1 MFAIIDVLNN
11 NRILWGVTM
20 LLLNMGSRYVV
31 ADLGKFH
38 EAILSNEY
46 FKKIIVFSMF
56 FVATRDVLT
65 AFLLS
70 ILYVL
75 LIDGILHEK
84 RKFCI
89 VPSQFKA
96 QGNGKSISDAQ
107 YSEAKKL
114 ISEYEAQKAVP
125 QKESYQ
131 NVGSETE
138 QAYMSYVNNLNIL
151 KSGNM
156 I

>member
-1 MFAIIDVLNN
+1 MFAILEFLNN

-20 LLLNMGSRYVV
+20 LLLNMGSRYVA

-46 FKKIIVFSMF
+46 FKKIILFSMF
-56 FVATRDVLT
+56 FVATRDIAT

-75 LIDGILHEK
+75 VVDGILHEK

-89 VPSQFKA
+89 VPSKYKQPTT
-96 QGNGKSISDAQ
+96 NTITNAQ
-107 YSEAKKL
+107 YAEAKNIIDQYQKQ
-114 ISEYEAQKAVP
+114 SQAQPSQAIQASQP
-125 QKESYQ
+125 NKESYQ
-131 NVGSETE
+131 N
-138 QAYMSYVNNLNIL
+138 AYMAYTNSLKILNTR
-151 KSGNM
+151 
-156 I
+156 